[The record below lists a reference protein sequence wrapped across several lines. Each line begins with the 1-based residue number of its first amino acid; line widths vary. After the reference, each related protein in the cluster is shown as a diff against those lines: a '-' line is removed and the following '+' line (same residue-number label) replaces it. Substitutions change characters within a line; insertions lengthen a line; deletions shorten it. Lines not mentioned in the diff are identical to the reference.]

1 MRVFFGKRDKFF
13 KFLVVANSII
23 ILIVIFMAFILFE
36 QSIKIFTKEGISF
49 LTTSVWNPVRE
60 NYGILFALGG
70 SIVTAAIAVLI
81 ASILSIASA
90 VTIVE
95 ILPNRVKTIASTL
108 TDFSA
113 GLPTVIYG
121 LWGLYVLAPFIGKV
135 THQQLFFRL
144 SPYLGMST
152 YAGASI
158 LTASLL
164 LSIMITPFATAII
177 REALARVP
185 KDIEEALYSLG
196 LTKFEV
202 IMLKLKYIRSS
213 IPPALM
219 IAYGRA
225 VGETIAVAM
234 VVGNVVNPDF
244 WKILSPGYTISS
256 LIANQYLNAESFYY
270 MVPAIF
276 GAALILF
283 LIGLG
288 INIYV
293 TIITRRK

>member
-1 MRVFFGKRDKFF
+1 MKVFFGRRDRFF
-13 KFLVVANSII
+13 KLLLISNFII
-23 ILIVIFMAFILFE
+23 ILIVFLMAFILFD
-36 QSIKIFTKEGISF
+36 QSLKIFFKEGFSF

-60 NYGILFALGG
+60 SYGILFALGG
-70 SIVTAAIAVLI
+70 SLVTAMIAVTI
-81 ASILSIASA
+81 ASLLSIGAS

-95 ILPNRVKTIASTL
+95 ILPGWAKSLASTL

-121 LWGLYVLAPFIGKV
+121 LWGLYVLAPFIGKI
-135 THQQLFFRL
+135 THQLVFLQL
-144 SPYLGMST
+144 SPYLGIST
-152 YAGASI
+152 YLGTSI

-164 LSIMITPFATAII
+164 LAIMITPFATAII

-202 IMLKLKYIRSS
+202 IMLKLRYIKSS
-213 IPPALM
+213 ILPALM
-219 IAYGRA
+219 ISYGRA

-234 VVGNVVNPDF
+234 VIGNVVNPDF

-256 LIANQYLNAESFYY
+256 LIANQYLNAESYYY

-288 INIYV
+288 INVYV